1 MSTMLPFIFGTK
13 RLLAKNEE
21 IIHVS
26 NVTEKNAVDTF
37 VTAFGHF
44 LATIKLT
51 QKNLVL

>member
-51 QKNLVL
+51 KNLVL